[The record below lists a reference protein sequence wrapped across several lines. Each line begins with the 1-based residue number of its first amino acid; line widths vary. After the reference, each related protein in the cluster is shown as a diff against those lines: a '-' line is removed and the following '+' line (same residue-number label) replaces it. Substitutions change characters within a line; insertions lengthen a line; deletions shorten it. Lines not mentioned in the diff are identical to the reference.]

1 MGTWMYA
8 NVFQYYQ
15 AGYGTA
21 IAVVITVIAVVVSIP
36 YVLSQT
42 KEHSS

>member
-1 MGTWMYA
+1 MYF

-15 AGYGTA
+15 AGYGAA
-21 IAVVITVIAVVVSIP
+21 IAVVITLVAVFVGIP

-42 KEHSS
+42 KD